1 MNHEETS
8 HEACVARLSD
18 YLDGHLGADERAEV
32 ERHLG
37 ACSACATVAGEL
49 EAVRARART
58 LGPIAPPRD
67 LWPAIRARLGDAEVV
82 PLTRIPEPRRARRIF
97 RFTGPQ
103 LAAAG
108 LALALATGAGGW
120 SLRSLG
126 AGEGALPAEAGAGG
140 AAVGADVGAQSVAT
154 GSEPLAAELR
164 ELERTLDRARDRLDP
179 NTLRI
184 LEKNLAVIERA
195 IEESVAALEVDPGN
209 AYVEGHLRASLE
221 RKRTYLREAARLAE
235 WSS

>member
-1 MNHEETS
+1 MNDQDAI

-18 YLDGHLGADERAEV
+18 WMDGHLGAGARAEV

-37 ACSACATVAGEL
+37 ACAACARVAGEL
-49 EAVRARART
+49 EAVRARARG
-58 LGPIAPPRD
+58 LGPVAPPRD
-67 LWPAIRARLGDAEVV
+67 LWPEIRARLGEAEVV
-82 PLTRIPEPRRARRIF
+82 PLGRAPEPRRARRVV
-97 RFTGPQ
+97 RFTVPQ

-108 LALALATGAGGW
+108 LALALATGVGGW

-126 AGEGALPAEAGAGG
+126 AGGMDGTAVPPEGGSGVPAMEA
-140 AAVGADVGAQSVAT
+140 AT
-154 GSEPLAAELR
+154 GSDPLADEVR
-164 ELERTLDRARDRLDP
+164 ELERTLAAARDRLDP

-184 LEKNLAVIERA
+184 IEKNLAVVERA
-195 IEESVAALEVDPGN
+195 IQESVAALEVDPGN

-221 RKRTYLREAARLAE
+221 RKRTYLREAARLTE